1 MSLGEDRDGKL
12 ARALH
17 ALDETGFAGGTGSA
31 ATEDELLMQAIA
43 AMDEQEA
50 GELRAEHAMEQVRQ

>member
-1 MSLGEDRDGKL
+1 MSLGEDQL